1 MTSELPAM
9 EVVRLGR
16 VEYADGL
23 AMQAAFEAAVVAGAA
38 PDTLLLL
45 EHDSVITLGRG
56 AKAKNILFTEAE
68 LAARGVA
75 VHETGRGGDVTW
87 HGPGQIVG
95 YPIVNLART
104 PATKDVRKFV
114 RSLEEILIRV
124 CADDRITGERDPENA
139 GVWVSGTE
147 KIGAI
152 GVRIA
157 KWVTSHGFA
166 LNVSPD
172 LSQFDLILPCGIPGR
187 GVTSL
192 QRLGSGASLDEVQTR
207 IVSHASAVFTR
218 DVVTRDVDQTTI
230 AVAIRRKLHP
240 ERAKR
245 VEGLLEIRK
254 PFDSA
259 AGLAIAQG
267 EGGSEFLVLRRVPA
281 RGGFRQI
288 VTGRIEPGET
298 PGEAAARELREE
310 TGLDENAGVRVRPL
324 GYEHA
329 FSLATPSRSGRP
341 ILGREIVFLADV
353 PAGADAVLSDE
364 HDEMAWLPL
373 DEARSAVKHT
383 GHRRALGLA
392 AAAAFK

>member
-1 MTSELPAM
+1 MTLPPM
-9 EVVRLGR
+9 DVFRLGR
-16 VEYADGL
+16 VEYDDGL
-23 AMQAAFEAAVVAGAA
+23 AMQAAFEASVAASA
-38 PDTLLLL
+38 SPDTLLLL
-45 EHDSVITLGRG
+45 EHDPVVTLGRG
-56 AKAKNILFTEAE
+56 AKPAHVLFTPAE
-68 LAARGVA
+68 LAARGVS

-124 CADDRITGERDPENA
+124 CADFGVVAGRDPENA
-139 GVWVSGTE
+139 GVWVGRE

-157 KWVTSHGFA
+157 KWVSTHGFA

-192 QRLGSGASLDEVQTR
+192 ERLGAGASLDEAQTR
-207 IVSHASAVFTR
+207 IVEHAKAVFAR
-218 DVVTRDVDQTTI
+218 EIVVRDVDQTTV
-230 AVAIRRKLHP
+230 AVAIRRGD
-240 ERAKR
+240 R
-245 VEGLLEIRK
+245 
-254 PFDSA
+254 
-259 AGLAIAQG
+259 
-267 EGGSEFLVLRRVPA
+267 FLVLRRVSA

-298 PGEAAARELREE
+298 PGEAASRELREE
-310 TGLDENAGVRVRPL
+310 TGLSAELGVRVRPL

-329 FSLATPSRSGRP
+329 FALAVGEPRP
-341 ILGREIVFLADV
+341 LLGREIVFLADV
-353 PAGADAVLSDE
+353 PAGVEARISDE
-364 HDEMAWLPL
+364 HDEMSWLPL
-373 DEARSAVKHT
+373 EAALAAVKHA